1 MWWQILEISFSGRA
15 NVGEEWL
22 KGAKAWGCFRCVRP
36 RYLLSPLTKPTH
48 KGKISISRFSS
59 NRPFHEKVFLCN
71 MRRLPVWCQ
80 SPTRLFLVL
89 SEQQGVT
96 QPGGIIKFKIKMHS
110 VFFFF
115 RNWQNQSQLNEIAQ
129 ITPSTLWPVQWR
141 GGDHLFTF
149 QSASGNSP
157 IQAFPDNFSG

>member
-1 MWWQILEISFSGRA
+1 MWWQILEILFSGRA

-59 NRPFHEKVFLCN
+59 NRLFHEKVFLCN

-96 QPGGIIKFKIKMHS
+96 QPGGNIKFKIKIHS
-110 VFFFF
+110 VFFFLQESTKPESVEW
-115 RNWQNQSQLNEIAQ
+115 NCTNYALN
-129 ITPSTLWPVQWR
+129 TLASAVA
-141 GGDHLFTF
+141 GGWSSIHFSECF
-149 QSASGNSP
+149 WEFSHPG
-157 IQAFPDNFSG
+157 FPR